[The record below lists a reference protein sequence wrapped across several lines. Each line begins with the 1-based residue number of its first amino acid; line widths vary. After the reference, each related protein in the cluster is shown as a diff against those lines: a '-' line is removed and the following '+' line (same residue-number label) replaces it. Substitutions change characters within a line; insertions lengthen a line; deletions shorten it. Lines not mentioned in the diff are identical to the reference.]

1 MALNA
6 LRLEI
11 TTPKE
16 TRVFE
21 NILVCSAPGVEGG
34 FQILFNHAPL
44 MSQLEIGEIKLES
57 TDGLTFFATSG
68 GFLEVLENK
77 VSLLLETCEDA
88 SEIDEERAK
97 SAADRA
103 RKRLIESNKEIDVE
117 RAQLAL
123 NRALNRLKV
132 LQHI

>member
-6 LRLEI
+6 LKLEI

-21 NILVCSAPGVEGG
+21 NILSCSAPGVEGG
-34 FQILFNHAPL
+34 FQVLFNHAPL

-117 RAQLAL
+117 IITEYLYKHYGNGQE
-123 NRALNRLKV
+123 K
-132 LQHI
+132 